1 MKTIVAAGVIAAVA
15 GLAVAT
21 QPPVLVSRAG
31 AGRQLSL
38 TVYNVG
44 RALVRDARP
53 VTLPE
58 GRVALEFRDIAAR
71 VMPETVA
78 IEAAGVRVLE
88 QNYEYDL
95 LSPQTLLAKY
105 LGHDVTLLLDEP
117 GPAPGEVVRKVQT
130 GRLLS
135 IEGGTVWR
143 FGDVIVTNPPYRQLQ
158 FSDLPESLR
167 DQPTLV
173 WQLDTDKAGERRIEA
188 TYLTGGMSWEAD
200 YVLTLDGAGELGQ
213 LLGWV
218 TLNNES
224 GAAYP
229 DATLQLVA
237 GDIHL
242 APAVPAR
249 QELMVARS
257 AMKAGADMQEE
268 SFADYHLY
276 TLERPTTIKERQKK
290 QVSLLA
296 ADGVRIVRH
305 YRVESPQW
313 WFQSKIGKQKQDVA
327 IQVELAN
334 RADNRLGMPLPA
346 GVVRLYQRDR
356 RGTAQFIGEDR
367 IQHTAN
373 GEIVTLK
380 VGTAFDIVAER
391 RQTEYR
397 RIADNVH
404 ESAFEVTL
412 RNRKDVPITVEVREQ
427 IGGDW
432 EMLQYSQEFEKVSA
446 FGVEFKVP
454 VAADGEVKLTYR
466 VRVRW

>member
-1 MKTIVAAGVIAAVA
+1 AVAA
-15 GLAVAT
+15 

-44 RALVRDARP
+44 RALVRDARS

-58 GRVALEFRDIAAR
+58 GRVALEFRDIAAK
-71 VMPETVA
+71 VLPETVA
-78 IEAAGVRVLE
+78 IEAAGVQVLE

-105 LGHDVTLLLDEP
+105 LGRDVTLVLEEP
-117 GPAPGEVVRKVQT
+117 GPAPGEVVRRVQT
-130 GRLLS
+130 GRLLA

-143 FGDVIVTNPPYRQLQ
+143 FGDQIVTNPPYRQLQ
-158 FSDLPESLR
+158 FAELPDSLR

-173 WQLDTDKAGERRIEA
+173 WQLDAESAGERRIEA
-188 TYLTGGMSWEAD
+188 TYLTGGMNWEAD
-200 YVLTLDGAGELGQ
+200 YVLTLDGGGELGQ

-218 TLNNES
+218 TLANES

-237 GDIHL
+237 GDVHL
-242 APAVPAR
+242 APAAQAR
-249 QELMVARS
+249 QELMVPRS
-257 AMKAGADMQEE
+257 AMKAAGAMQEE

-334 RADNRLGMPLPA
+334 RVENRLGMPLPA

-356 RGTAQFIGEDR
+356 RGSAQFIG
-367 IQHTAN
+367 
-373 GEIVTLK
+373 
-380 VGTAFDIVAER
+380 
-391 RQTEYR
+391 
-397 RIADNVH
+397 
-404 ESAFEVTL
+404 
-412 RNRKDVPITVEVREQ
+412 
-427 IGGDW
+427 
-432 EMLQYSQEFEKVSA
+432 
-446 FGVEFKVP
+446 
-454 VAADGEVKLTYR
+454 
-466 VRVRW
+466 